1 MLSLTKENM
10 SMHGAPHAGVT
21 IIADGSSLSGELK
34 VLNKVHIDGEV
45 QANIVAYNKVSIG
58 IKGTFK
64 GNIKAKHVV
73 ISGSCDG
80 TIHSERVEI
89 MSSGKVI
96 GEIKS
101 DYLVI
106 EKNAHFIGNKT

>member
-1 MLSLTKENM
+1 MLSLTKE
-10 SMHGAPHAGVT
+10 SIAAHGAPHSGVT
-21 IIADGSSLSGELK
+21 IIADGSSLTGELK

-45 QANIVAYNKVSIG
+45 QANIIAYNKVSIG
-58 IKGTFK
+58 IKGIFK
-64 GNIKAKHVV
+64 GNIQAKHVV
-73 ISGSCDG
+73 INGSCEG

-101 DYLVI
+101 EYLVI